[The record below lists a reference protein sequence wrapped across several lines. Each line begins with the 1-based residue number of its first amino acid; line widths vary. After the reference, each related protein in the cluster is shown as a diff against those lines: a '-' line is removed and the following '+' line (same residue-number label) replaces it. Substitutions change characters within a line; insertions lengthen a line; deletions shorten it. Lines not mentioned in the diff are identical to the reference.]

1 MNHQDCHRRHRGSDR
16 LRVSGEFRREQ
27 LEHYLHRVLPV
38 RKSRKQGQD
47 HWPPRTPRDLPK
59 QLYVV
64 RVQRAGR
71 SRPCRPERAFRSDWR
86 HRTIG
91 CDRPH
96 RYERRAGPSRRPGVQ
111 RRQGR
116 RGRSR
121 ARYEPAA
128 LAFPNYTLESTD
140 RAPNGCAL
148 ARPAGTDPFVV
159 TYVATQSSMG
169 LYLGPICEGSAV
181 VPSLSRYGG
190 GNAPLSE
197 AFSPGFVVPA
207 GSALSIRSSGGQSWI
222 NGYIAPSN

>member
-1 MNHQDCHRRHRGSDR
+1 MIYPSSYTSFAFN
-16 LRVSGEFRREQ
+16 EQ
-27 LEHYLHRVLPV
+27 GVP
-38 RKSRKQGQD
+38 G
-47 HWPPRTPRDLPK
+47 P
-59 QLYVV
+59 
-64 RVQRAGR
+64 
-71 SRPCRPERAFRSDWR
+71 
-86 HRTIG
+86 
-91 CDRPH
+91 
-96 RYERRAGPSRRPGVQ
+96 AGPSGPSGPTGATGLSGATGPTGTKGEQGPAGVQ
-111 RRQGR
+111 GFK
-116 RGRSR
+116 GDKGD
-121 ARYEPAA
+121 EGDPALA
-128 LAFPNYTLESTD
+128 TSPPPSAFPNYTLESTD